1 MSTTDTRE
9 RDVEAYLVKRVVDA
23 GGEVRKLKWIGRA
36 GAPDRAVFLHG
47 VTLVELKRPGK
58 HPTGAQQREMARLS
72 ARGAVCEWVNSF
84 EMVDELMSRIVNR
97 G

>member
-9 RDVEAYLVKRVVDA
+9 RDVEAYLVKRVTDA

-47 VTLVELKRPGK
+47 VTFVELKRPGK
-58 HPTGAQQREMARLS
+58 TPTHAQQREMARLR
-72 ARGAVCEWVNSF
+72 ARGAVCEWANSF
-84 EMVDELMSRIVNR
+84 EMVDEIMDRITKR